1 MTHLALPAPK
11 PLLTWAELN
20 PEQQEAA
27 RVHEYNVV
35 LNSLTEYGHDYGV
48 DAIDEGLARARNEC
62 ERLRTPWFYGQYI
75 DEYVGDLLMQDVSS
89 TIQQWLFRNPAL
101 PRAISDA
108 RLPL

>member
-1 MTHLALPAPK
+1 MIPDTQ
-11 PLLTWAELN
+11 PLLAWYELN

-35 LNSLTEYGHDYGV
+35 LNSLVEYGHDYGIE
-48 DAIDEGLARARNEC
+48 AIDEGLARARAEC

-75 DEYVGDLLMQDVSS
+75 DEYVGDLLMQDVDS
-89 TIQQWLFRNPAL
+89 TIQKWFFRNP
-101 PRAISDA
+101 RWHYVISDA